1 MGWLDE
7 IRARLGHFKLPALVL
22 LLGLLLLLLPGKG
35 GAEAEST
42 PCPSEERLEELLR
55 HSAGVGEVE
64 VLISES
70 GVVVLCRG
78 AQDPQVRL
86 DIVRAVSS
94 YTGFGSDKIAV
105 LKMAE
110 KR

>member
-1 MGWLDE
+1 MGRLDDL
-7 IRARLGHFKLPALVL
+7 RTRLGRFKIPALVL
-22 LLGLLLLLLPGKG
+22 LLGLLLLLAPGKG
-35 GAEAEST
+35 GTEQEALSR
-42 PCPSEERLEELLR
+42 PSEERLEELLR

-64 VLISES
+64 VLIPES

-86 DIVRAVSS
+86 DIIRAVSS